1 MERIVLDDIR
11 FDLNLEALARHV
23 HIEGDESDM
32 HQLAQLGA
40 EAEAIARPKAM
51 YGVAFIED
59 RGRDY
64 VVLDGV
70 RFTSRVLAVN
80 LEHVHRA
87 FPYLA
92 TCGMELHEWAA
103 SGQDLLTRY
112 WMDAINEMALSVARR
127 AIDVDLQQRY
137 GPGRISRMAPG
148 SLKDWP
154 IEEQVPLF
162 SLLGDAEKTLAV
174 RLTDSFLMIPT
185 KSVSGIQFA
194 TEERFESCQLCPRD
208 NCLGR
213 RAPYESELYQQRY
226 GLG

>member
-59 RGRDY
+59 RGEDY

-92 TCGMELHEWAA
+92 TCGVELHEWAA
-103 SGQDLLTRY
+103 S
-112 WMDAINEMALSVARR
+112 LSVARR

-154 IEEQVPLF
+154 IEEQAPLF
-162 SLLGDAEKTLAV
+162 SLLGDAEKTLGV
-174 RLTDSFLMIPT
+174 RLTDSFLMTPT

-194 TEERFESCQLCPRD
+194 AGQRFESCQLCPRD

-213 RAPYESELYQQRY
+213 RAPYQSELYQQRY